1 MKRLILLIFIFSFS
15 HCSFDNKSGIWKNN
29 EAVDQK
35 KVNRFKDF
43 ETLYTEEKSF
53 NKIIKP
59 TNKLKILLDP
69 IKITKKWP
77 DEFFY
82 ESNNFGYE
90 NQNELIFKSKKLS
103 GHRVNDK
110 ILFDGENIILGD
122 NKGNITVYSV
132 NEKKT
137 IFKYNF
143 YKKKFKKI
151 KKKLSLAIE
160 NNIIYTADN
169 LGYLYSIDYRKKKL
183 LWAKDLKIPFR
194 SNLKLVKNKII
205 VADQNNTFYVF
216 NKFNG
221 SQLKFVP
228 TEETIIKNDFIN
240 SIVLYKNSFIYLNT
254 FGSLYSINNQ
264 NLEINWFS
272 NLKRSFDLNPTDLFF
287 SNPVIAFKDKIIL
300 STDPYLYVLNIYNGS
315 IIFKLP
321 ITSIVEPIVS
331 GKNLFIITKD
341 NLLVGINIDSGTII
355 YSVDIEQEIADFLD
369 SKNKSID
376 IKSLSLANNNL
387 LVFLNN
393 SYLVSFRKNGK
404 IEDIKKL
411 KEKLGTFPIFIDK
424 SILFLNNK
432 NRLVVLN

>member
-1 MKRLILLIFIFSFS
+1 M
-15 HCSFDNKSGIWKNN
+15 
-29 EAVDQK
+29 
-35 KVNRFKDF
+35 
-43 ETLYTEEKSF
+43 
-53 NKIIKP
+53 
-59 TNKLKILLDP
+59 
-69 IKITKKWP
+69 
-77 DEFFY
+77 
-82 ESNNFGYE
+82 
-90 NQNELIFKSKKLS
+90 
-103 GHRVNDK
+103 
-110 ILFDGENIILGD
+110 
-122 NKGNITVYSV
+122 
-132 NEKKT
+132 
-137 IFKYNF
+137 
-143 YKKKFKKI
+143 
-151 KKKLSLAIE
+151 
-160 NNIIYTADN
+160 
-169 LGYLYSIDYRKKKL
+169 
-183 LWAKDLKIPFR
+183 
-194 SNLKLVKNKII
+194 
-205 VADQNNTFYVF
+205 
-216 NKFNG
+216 
-221 SQLKFVP
+221 
-228 TEETIIKNDFIN
+228 
-240 SIVLYKNSFIYLNT
+240 NT